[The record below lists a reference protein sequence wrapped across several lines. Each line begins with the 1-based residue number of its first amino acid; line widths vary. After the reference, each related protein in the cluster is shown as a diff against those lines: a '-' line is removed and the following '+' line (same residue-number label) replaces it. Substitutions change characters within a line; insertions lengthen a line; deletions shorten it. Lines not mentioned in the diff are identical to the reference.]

1 MSDTAIMTNSLGVA
15 VRIKPASCLR
25 FNVKI
30 NGNSEKMVLAL
41 APDRPQELC
50 GLMRTYKLGRL

>member
-1 MSDTAIMTNSLGVA
+1 MTNSLGVA

>member
-1 MSDTAIMTNSLGVA
+1 MTNSLGVA

-25 FNVKI
+25 FNVKTD
-30 NGNSEKMVLAL
+30 GNSEKMELAH
-41 APDRPQELC
+41 AVDRPLGLC